1 MKLAKIPK
9 LKSPH
14 DDSAL
19 NIQNLVID
27 TVNALGRSIQD
38 LVIKG
43 QLTTGQYAQ
52 LLQELNGL
60 ISKGQVSVHDID
72 KNKGLLDQSFLS
84 PELLKQ
90 IAGTAP
96 ILSTL
101 ADGVVTNVKLAG
113 KAVSP
118 DKTTFFNSTANLF
131 DGNYLNGLLVSDGYG
146 SILRPVY
153 NYDSYKGKVA
163 VIPIEPGKTY
173 SVVADRTNSN
183 VFRIGVHNT
192 ADPFATHPTT
202 RQLNR
207 TIFNTNASQG
217 TQNDPTASVTFSAQ
231 DNERYLF
238 VYVANNG
245 VNVPLQV
252 FESTINEDY
261 IPQIPPEKTTFF
273 QLGDG
278 SNLFDGKYHNGILF
292 YSLRE
297 EGDTLFLRNNY
308 DGYKGKTAIIEVE
321 PNTTY
326 TAKVHGKVTNDIF
339 RIGLMDSVP
348 SFADSNLISHTA
360 DTFVTQQRTKDKEHT
375 FTTGPNTR
383 FALIYVSNDG
393 TEPQLMVN
401 KGSNALAFTTGPQL
415 GQQHMPTITPELTSF
430 FTEGS
435 GENLFNGQYTNA
447 LLFYAFTTEHG
458 HTLYRRNNYDGW
470 RGKTA
475 VVPVKPNTSYAV
487 KVHDEPTNDVF
498 RIGLMN
504 EPPTWA
510 NSNLTS
516 YIVDDFVTEQR
527 TYNKEHIFTTKAD
540 TNYALIYVSN
550 DGTEPMLMVNEGTTY
565 KDYQGAMYIP
575 KQYLD
580 SSLASGSSSAIQTDG
595 KFTFSGNFNEYY
607 SEPEL
612 ENYYSNPTTLS
623 PSNYHSEFKKL
634 IDKHPIASRTLLG
647 NDDFGNP
654 LYKYEIKPTEYYKG
668 SYWNQNP
675 GNEGQKLD
683 SPKIMVTSGV
693 HGREK
698 NVSYAVYYLF
708 KAILENPNNLEA
720 LDSIK
725 TNLHL
730 IAIPIA
736 SPSGFIDGTYENRAK
751 MNINRDF
758 PPYGDVTQGETKLIK
773 KVIDENKD
781 MAFFIDY
788 HNMQA
793 RHDLIGYSLTDD
805 EFFKYSTL
813 AMYRNVGRHWQ
824 KKDSRFPQSIMHR
837 WAYTVA
843 SNEGT
848 VGRYVKDVL
857 GIPSTLIEIPL
868 SSQWVSEGSHGPVN
882 TQMGV
887 DILMNMIF
895 ACIRSKQ

>member
-1 MKLAKIPK
+1 ML
-9 LKSPH
+9 
-14 DDSAL
+14 
-19 NIQNLVID
+19 
-27 TVNALGRSIQD
+27 
-38 LVIKG
+38 
-43 QLTTGQYAQ
+43 
-52 LLQELNGL
+52 
-60 ISKGQVSVHDID
+60 
-72 KNKGLLDQSFLS
+72 
-84 PELLKQ
+84 
-90 IAGTAP
+90 
-96 ILSTL
+96 
-101 ADGVVTNVKLAG
+101 
-113 KAVSP
+113 
-118 DKTTFFNSTANLF
+118 
-131 DGNYLNGLLVSDGYG
+131 
-146 SILRPVY
+146 
-153 NYDSYKGKVA
+153 
-163 VIPIEPGKTY
+163 
-173 SVVADRTNSN
+173 
-183 VFRIGVHNT
+183 
-192 ADPFATHPTT
+192 
-202 RQLNR
+202 
-207 TIFNTNASQG
+207 
-217 TQNDPTASVTFSAQ
+217 
-231 DNERYLF
+231 
-238 VYVANNG
+238 
-245 VNVPLQV
+245 
-252 FESTINEDY
+252 
-261 IPQIPPEKTTFF
+261 
-273 QLGDG
+273 
-278 SNLFDGKYHNGILF
+278 
-292 YSLRE
+292 
-297 EGDTLFLRNNY
+297 
-308 DGYKGKTAIIEVE
+308 
-321 PNTTY
+321 
-326 TAKVHGKVTNDIF
+326 
-339 RIGLMDSVP
+339 
-348 SFADSNLISHTA
+348 
-360 DTFVTQQRTKDKEHT
+360 
-375 FTTGPNTR
+375 
-383 FALIYVSNDG
+383 
-393 TEPQLMVN
+393 N
-401 KGSNALAFTTGPQL
+401 KGSNALPFAKGAQI
-415 GQQHMPTITPELTSF
+415 GQQHLPPITPELTSF

-435 GENLFNGQYTNA
+435 GENLFSGQYTNA
-447 LLFYAFTTEHG
+447 ILFYAFTTEHG

-504 EPPTWA
+504 EPPTFA
-510 NSNLTS
+510 NSNLES
-516 YIVDDFVTEQR
+516 FVVDDFVTEQR
-527 TYNKEHIFTTKAD
+527 TYNKEHVFTTKAD

-550 DGTEPMLMVNEGTTY
+550 DGTEPMLMVNEGSEF
-565 KDYQGAMYIP
+565 KAYQGAMYIP

-580 SSLASGSSSAIQTDG
+580 SSITAGTSGIQTDG

-607 SEPEL
+607 SEPAL
-612 ENYYSNPTTLS
+612 GNYFSDPTTLT
-623 PSNYHSEFKKL
+623 PKNYHDKFKQL
-634 IDKHPIASRTLLG
+634 IDNHPIANRTLLG

-675 GNEGQKLD
+675 GNEGQKLN

-708 KAILENPNNLEA
+708 KAILENPNNLDE
-720 LDSIK
+720 LDSLK

-736 SPSGFIDGTYENRAK
+736 SPTGFIDGTYENRAGT
-751 MNINRDF
+751 NINRDF
-758 PPYGDVTQGETKLIK
+758 PPYGNVTQGETKLIK
-773 KVIDENKD
+773 KVIDENTD

>member
-1 MKLAKIPK
+1 MRLHRTGSLWNRNNRNGINNNWER
-9 LKSPH
+9 LEGVM
-14 DDSAL
+14 
-19 NIQNLVID
+19 N
-27 TVNALGRSIQD
+27 SIQD
-38 LVIKG
+38 MVIKG
-43 QLTTGQYAQ
+43 QLTPTQYAE

-101 ADGVVTNVKLAG
+101 ADGVVTNAKLAG

-131 DGNYLNGLLVSDGYG
+131 DGEYKDGMLISDSYG

-183 VFRIGVHNT
+183 VFRIGVHHSSN
-192 ADPFATHPTT
+192 PFGTLPTT
-202 RQLNR
+202 NSLSR

-217 TQNDPTASVTFSAQ
+217 TQNDPTSSVTFSAQ

-261 IPQIPPEKTTFF
+261 IPQITPEKTTFF

-292 YSLRE
+292 YSLRS
-297 EGDTLFLRNNY
+297 EGDTLFLRNDY
-308 DGYKGKTAIIEVE
+308 DGYKGKTAIVEVE
-321 PNTTY
+321 ANTTY
-326 TAKVHGKVTNDIF
+326 TAKVHGKVTNDVF

-348 SFADSNLISHTA
+348 SFADSNLINHTA

-401 KGSNALAFTTGPQL
+401 KGSNSLPFAKGAQI
-415 GQQHMPTITPELTSF
+415 GQQHLPPITPELTSF
-430 FTEGS
+430 FTEGT
-435 GENLFNGQYTNA
+435 GENLFSGQYTNA
-447 LLFYAFTTEHG
+447 ILFYEFRAGSG
-458 HTLYRRNNYDGW
+458 HTLYRRNNFDGW

-475 VVPVKPNTSYAV
+475 VVPVKPNTTYAV

-504 EPPTWA
+504 EPPTFA
-510 NSNLTS
+510 NSNLES
-516 YIVDDFVTEQR
+516 FVVDDFVTEQR
-527 TYNKEHIFTTKAD
+527 TYNKEHVFTTKAD

-550 DGTEPMLMVNEGTTY
+550 DGTEPMLMVNEGSEF
-565 KDYQGAMYIP
+565 KAYQGAMYIP

-580 SSLASGSSSAIQTDG
+580 SSLSTGSSGIQTDG
-595 KFTFSGNFNEYY
+595 KFTFAGNFNEYY
-607 SEPEL
+607 SEPAL
-612 ENYYSNPTTLS
+612 ENYYSNPTTLT
-623 PSNYHSEFKKL
+623 PENYHAEFKKL
-634 IDKHPIASRTLLG
+634 IDKYSIASRTLLG
-647 NDDFGNP
+647 KDDFGNN

-693 HGREK
+693 HGREN

-708 KAILENPNNLEA
+708 KAILENPNNLDE
-720 LDSIK
+720 LDSLK

-758 PPYGDVTQGETKLIK
+758 PPYGTVTQGETKLIK

-868 SSQWVSEGSHGPVN
+868 SSQWVSEGAHGPVN

>member
-1 MKLAKIPK
+1 M
-9 LKSPH
+9 
-14 DDSAL
+14 
-19 NIQNLVID
+19 N
-27 TVNALGRSIQD
+27 SIQD
-38 LVIKG
+38 MVIKG
-43 QLTTGQYAQ
+43 QLTPTQYAE

-60 ISKGQVSVHDID
+60 ISRGDVSIHDID

-84 PELLKQ
+84 PELLEQ

-96 ILSTL
+96 ILSTI
-101 ADGVVTNVKLAG
+101 ANGVVTNAKLAG

-118 DKTTFFNSTANLF
+118 DKTTFFNNDSNLF
-131 DGNYLNGLLVSDGYG
+131 DGNYLNGMLVSNQRGT
-146 SILRPVY
+146 ILRPVY
-153 NYDSYKGKVA
+153 NYDGYQGKVA
-163 VIPIEPGKTY
+163 VVPIEPGKTY

-183 VFRIGVHNT
+183 VFRIGVNVT
-192 ADPFATHPTT
+192 RDPFDTNPTT
-202 RQLNR
+202 NR
-207 TIFNTNASQG
+207 LHRVIFNTNAAEG
-217 TQNDPTASVTFSAQ
+217 TEDDETASVTFTARTGE
-231 DNERYLF
+231 NYLF
-238 VYVANNG
+238 VYVSNNG
-245 VNVPLQV
+245 VEVPLEI
-252 FESTINEDY
+252 FESTIKSDY
-261 IPQIPPEKTTFF
+261 IPSITPEMTSFF
-273 QLGDG
+273 VGGDG
-278 SNLFDGKYHNGILF
+278 TNLFNGTYHDGLLFYTAGTDEGILF
-292 YSLRE
+292 M
-297 EGDTLFLRNNY
+297 RNNY
-308 DGYKGKTAIIEVE
+308 DSYRGKTAIIPVE
-321 PNTTY
+321 GNTTY
-326 TAKVHGKVTNDIF
+326 TVKVHGTVTSDLF
-339 RIGLMDSVP
+339 RIGLTNDAP
-348 SFADSNLISHTA
+348 AFADTNKFSHTV
-360 DTFVTQQRTKDKEHT
+360 DTFITEQRTQNKEHT
-375 FTTGPNTR
+375 FTTDSNSR
-383 FALIYVSNDG
+383 YALIYVSNDG
-393 TEPQLMVN
+393 SEPRLMVN
-401 KGSNALAFTTGPQL
+401 RGSNALPYATGAQI
-415 GQQHMPTITPELTSF
+415 GQSHIPIVTPEMTSF
-430 FTEGS
+430 FTQSAGD
-435 GENLFNGQYTNA
+435 NLFTGQYTDA
-447 LLFYAFTTEHG
+447 LLYYGKRTDTG
-458 HTLYRRNNYDGW
+458 DTLFMRNNYDNW

-475 VVPVKPNTSYAV
+475 VVPVKPNTTYAV
-487 KVHDEPTNDVF
+487 KVHDETTNDVF
-498 RIGLMN
+498 RIGLVN
-504 EPPTWA
+504 SPPVFVDEE
-510 NSNLTS
+510 SNDH
-516 YIVDDFVTEQR
+516 IVDDFVTEQR
-527 TYNKEHIFTTKAD
+527 TYNKEHVFTTKD
-540 TNYALIYVSN
+540 NTSYALIYVSN
-550 DGTEPMLMVNEGTTY
+550 DGTEPRLMVNEGSTF
-565 KDYQGAMYIP
+565 KAYQGALYIP

-580 SSLASGSSSAIQTDG
+580 SSLSTGTSGIKTDG
-595 KFTFSGNFNEYY
+595 KFTFAGNFNEYY
-607 SEPEL
+607 SEPAL
-612 ENYYSNPTTLS
+612 ENYYSNPTTLT
-623 PSNYHSEFKKL
+623 PENYHAEFKKL
-634 IDKHPIASRTLLG
+634 IDKYSIASRTLLG
-647 NDDFGNP
+647 KDDFGNN

-708 KAILENPNNLEA
+708 KAILENPNNLDE
-720 LDSIK
+720 LDSLK

-773 KVIDENKD
+773 EVIDENKD

-868 SSQWVSEGSHGPVN
+868 SSQWVSEGRHGPVN

-895 ACIRSKQ
+895 SCIRSKQ